1 MACRFLNVST
11 SGYYDWVSR
20 PPSPRAIADA
30 EPTSTIRRIHTDSR
44 ETYGAPRVLAE
55 LRLGLGVH
63 AGRKRVARLMRLDG
77 LAGVSHHRKQRGWK
91 PDTATHEDLVKRQF
105 RADAP
110 NRLWFCDIT
119 QHRAKDGWVYCAAVI
134 DAFSR
139 RIVGWSI
146 SDRITAEIVVD
157 ALEMA
162 RWRRRPES
170 GTVVH
175 ADRGAQYTSWLFGH
189 RLRQAGV
196 LGSMGRVASSVD
208 NALIESFWSTM
219 QRELLDRSVWT
230 SRAELSSAMFEWIEA
245 FYNPTRR
252 HTARQPQPRGLRTT
266 SHPRRDRGMIN
277 TQEPSGKPGQAP
289 SPLGA
294 LSSLSGL
301 FPSFSYVRA
310 SVWSGPLIGANVASL
325 ELVICGDDHR
335 RQKDGVLEHSHPGT
349 PVGRDSLGEP
359 YSLVERAASVE
370 DVPCHTGSVV
380 T

>member
-1 MACRFLNVST
+1 MVACRFLNVSK
-11 SGYYDWVSR
+11 SGYYEWVRR
-20 PPSPRAIADA
+20 PPSPRALADA
-30 EPTSTIRRIHTDSR
+30 ELTMTIRRIHADSR

-55 LRLGLGVH
+55 LRLGLGVYV
-63 AGRKRVARLMRLDG
+63 GRKRVARLMRREG
-77 LAGVSHHRKQRGWK
+77 LVGVSHRRKRRGWK

-119 QHRAKDGWVYCAAVI
+119 QHRARDGWVYCAAVI

-162 RWRRRPES
+162 RWRRRPEP

-189 RLRQAGV
+189 RLRQAGL

-219 QRELLDRSVWT
+219 QRELLDRT
-230 SRAELSSAMFEWIEA
+230 SWDSRTQLASAMFEWIEG
-245 FYNPTRR
+245 FYNPRRR
-252 HTARQPQPRGLRTT
+252 HT
-266 SHPRRDRGMIN
+266 
-277 TQEPSGKPGQAP
+277 
-289 SPLGA
+289 
-294 LSSLSGL
+294 
-301 FPSFSYVRA
+301 
-310 SVWSGPLIGANVASL
+310 
-325 ELVICGDDHR
+325 
-335 RQKDGVLEHSHPGT
+335 
-349 PVGRDSLGEP
+349 SLGNLSPAE
-359 YSLVERAASVE
+359 YEALHTAAE
-370 DVPCHTGSVV
+370 IAA
-380 T
+380 

>member
-1 MACRFLNVST
+1 VACRSLNVST
-11 SGYYDWVSR
+11 SGYYEWVSR
-20 PPSPRAIADA
+20 PPSIRAVADA
-30 EPTSTIRRIHTDSR
+30 ELTTTIRRVHRDSR
-44 ETYGAPRVLAE
+44 GTYGAPRVLAE
-55 LRLGLGVH
+55 LRMGLGVH
-63 AGRKRVARLMRLDG
+63 VGRKRVARLMRLDG
-77 LAGVSHHRKQRGWK
+77 LAGVSHRRKRRGWK

-139 RIVGWSI
+139 RVVGWSI

-162 RWRRRPES
+162 RLRRRPEP

-189 RLRQAGV
+189 RLRQAGL

-219 QRELLDRSVWT
+219 QRELLDRSTWA
-230 SRAELSSAMFEWIEA
+230 SRAELSSAMFEWIEG

-252 HTARQPQPRGLRTT
+252 HTALGNL
-266 SHPRRDRGMIN
+266 
-277 TQEPSGKPGQAP
+277 
-289 SPLGA
+289 SP
-294 LSSLSGL
+294 
-301 FPSFSYVRA
+301 
-310 SVWSGPLIGANVASL
+310 
-325 ELVICGDDHR
+325 
-335 RQKDGVLEHSHPGT
+335 
-349 PVGRDSLGEP
+349 
-359 YSLVERAASVE
+359 VEFERLHIPAAKAA
-370 DVPCHTGSVV
+370 
-380 T
+380 

>member
-1 MACRFLNVST
+1 MACRFLNVSK
-11 SGYYDWVSR
+11 SGYYEWARRS
-20 PPSPRAIADA
+20 PSPRARADA
-30 EPTSTIRRIHTDSR
+30 ELTTTIRRIHADSR

-63 AGRKRVARLMRLDG
+63 VGRKRVARLMRADG
-77 LAGVSHHRKQRGWK
+77 IVGVSHRRKRRGWK

-134 DAFSR
+134 DAYSR

-162 RWRRRPES
+162 RWRRRPEP

-189 RLRQAGV
+189 RLRQAGL

-219 QRELLDRSVWT
+219 QRELLDRTTWD
-230 SRAELSSAMFEWIEA
+230 SRTQLASAMFEWIEG
-245 FYNPTRR
+245 FYNPRRR
-252 HTARQPQPRGLRTT
+252 H
-266 SHPRRDRGMIN
+266 
-277 TQEPSGKPGQAP
+277 
-289 SPLGA
+289 
-294 LSSLSGL
+294 SSLGN
-301 FPSFSYVRA
+301 FSPA
-310 SVWSGPLIGANVASL
+310 EFETL
-325 ELVICGDDHR
+325 H
-335 RQKDGVLEHSHPGT
+335 T
-349 PVGRDSLGEP
+349 
-359 YSLVERAASVE
+359 AAE
-370 DVPCHTGSVV
+370 IAA
-380 T
+380 

>member
-1 MACRFLNVST
+1 MACRFLNVSK
-11 SGYYDWVSR
+11 SGFYEWLGR
-20 PPSPRAIADA
+20 PPSRRAVADA
-30 EPTSTIRRIHTDSR
+30 ELTTTIRRIHADSR

-63 AGRKRVARLMRLDG
+63 VGRKRVARLMRIDG
-77 LAGVSHHRKQRGWK
+77 LVGVSHRRKRRGWK

-119 QHRAKDGWVYCAAVI
+119 QHRARDGWVYCAAVI
-134 DAFSR
+134 DAYSR

-162 RWRRRPES
+162 RWRRRPEP

-189 RLRQAGV
+189 RLRQAGL

-219 QRELLDRSVWT
+219 QRELLDRTNWT
-230 SRAELSSAMFEWIEA
+230 LKTQLASAMFEWIEA

-252 HTARQPQPRGLRTT
+252 HTALGNL
-266 SHPRRDRGMIN
+266 
-277 TQEPSGKPGQAP
+277 
-289 SPLGA
+289 SP
-294 LSSLSGL
+294 
-301 FPSFSYVRA
+301 
-310 SVWSGPLIGANVASL
+310 
-325 ELVICGDDHR
+325 
-335 RQKDGVLEHSHPGT
+335 
-349 PVGRDSLGEP
+349 
-359 YSLVERAASVE
+359 VEFERLHIPAA
-370 DVPCHTGSVV
+370 TAA
-380 T
+380 

>member
-1 MACRFLNVST
+1 MACRFLNVSK
-11 SGYYDWVSR
+11 SGYYEWASR
-20 PPSPRAIADA
+20 PPSLRAVADA
-30 EPTSTIRRIHTDSR
+30 ELTTTIRRIHADSR

-55 LRLGLGVH
+55 LRLGVGVH
-63 AGRKRVARLMRLDG
+63 VGRKRVARLMRIDG
-77 LAGVSHHRKQRGWK
+77 LVGVSHRRKRRGWK

-162 RWRRRPES
+162 RWRRRPEP

-189 RLRQAGV
+189 RLRQAGL

-208 NALIESFWSTM
+208 NALTVVLVNDATRAPRPLRLDLTSRAVIGDV
-219 QRELLDRSVWT
+219 RVDRSVLQPHPPAH
-230 SRAELSSAMFEWIEA
+230 R
-245 FYNPTRR
+245 
-252 HTARQPQPRGLRTT
+252 ARQPQPRGVRTT
-266 SHPRRDRGMIN
+266 SHPRRNRGMI
-277 TQEPSGKPGQAP
+277 QQRES
-289 SPLGA
+289 
-294 LSSLSGL
+294 
-301 FPSFSYVRA
+301 VR
-310 SVWSGPLIGANVASL
+310 
-325 ELVICGDDHR
+325 E
-335 RQKDGVLEHSHPGT
+335 
-349 PVGRDSLGEP
+349 
-359 YSLVERAASVE
+359 
-370 DVPCHTGSVV
+370 TGSGSQFMQC
-380 T
+380 TT